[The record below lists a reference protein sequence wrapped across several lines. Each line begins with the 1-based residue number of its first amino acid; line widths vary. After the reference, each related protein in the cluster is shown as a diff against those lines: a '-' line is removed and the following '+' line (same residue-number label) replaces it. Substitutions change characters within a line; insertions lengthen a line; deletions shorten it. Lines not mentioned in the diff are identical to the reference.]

1 MQAHLATRPQY
12 GPDIVSRGDSNGRR
26 AQPEPRP
33 QATPWDIYILVV
45 ISFAAHFAIVMDL
58 AYRMMAP

>member
-1 MQAHLATRPQY
+1 MQAHLATRRQY
-12 GPDIVSRGDSNGRR
+12 RPEILSQGDSNGPR
-26 AQPEPRP
+26 AHPEPEP